1 MVSTFFGKNTVRDI
15 QEIMNIV
22 FQLVGKCDDSNPSS
36 IPLEMIRQWERQGLI
51 TYLGETQDI
60 RPVVAKSSCI
70 VLPSKYKE
78 GVPRILLEAMSMGKP
93 IITTDISGCKEC
105 IKNPRDLNGLQVGEN
120 GIMVT
125 PKDSN
130 SLAQSMRYFLSLAPC
145 QQERLGQSGREYA
158 QNRFDIKKTIEFYK
172 HKVAQYCKTQ
182 KKLVFISNTS
192 FGMSNFRLEI
202 LQALHEDGYDIHI
215 IAPQDPSTQ
224 KLIDQ
229 GFCLH
234 PIAINSKGLNPLE
247 DLSTLLSIYNLLK
260 AIDPS
265 MVFSY
270 TIKPIIYGSIAC
282 NLLKIPTIAI
292 TTGLGYVF
300 IQGGIKKKFLRKFVC
315 SLYRIALQ
323 KTQEV
328 WFLNNDDRET
338 FLSHRI
344 ISKDKAFLLD
354 SEGVNTTYFAPQES
368 KKQEVIFTLIARM
381 LWDKGVGEFIEAIR
395 LLKNELKL

>member
-1 MVSTFFGKNTVRDI
+1 
-15 QEIMNIV
+15 MNVV

-36 IPLEMIRQWERQGLI
+36 IPLETIRQWEQQGLI
-51 TYLGETQDI
+51 IYLGETQDI
-60 RPVVAKSSCI
+60 RPVIAKSSCI

-78 GVPRILLEAMSMGKP
+78 GVPRILLEAMSMSKP

-105 IKNPRDLNGLQVGEN
+105 IKNPRNLNGLQVGEN

-145 QQERLGQSGREYA
+145 QQEQLGQSGREYA
-158 QNRFDIKKTIEFYK
+158 QNRFDIKKAIGFYRQ
-172 HKVAQYCKTQ
+172 KVARYCKTQ

-192 FGMSNFRLEI
+192 FGMSNFRFEV
-202 LQALHEDGYDIHI
+202 LQALHKDGYDIHI

-229 GFCLH
+229 GFCFH
-234 PIAINSKGLNPLE
+234 SIAINSKGLNPLE
-247 DLSTLLSIYNLLK
+247 DLSTLYSVYKLLRSIK
-260 AIDPS
+260 PS
-265 MVFSY
+265 LVFNY
-270 TIKPIIYGSIAC
+270 TIKPVVYGSIAC
-282 NLLKIPTIAI
+282 NLLKIPNIAI

-300 IQGGIKKKFLRKFVC
+300 IQGGIKKQILEKFVC
-315 SLYRIALQ
+315 FLYKSALA

-338 FLSHRI
+338 FLSHHI
-344 ISKDKAFLLD
+344 IPQSKAILLD
-354 SEGVNTTYFAPQES
+354 SEGVNTSYFIPQES
-368 KKQEVIFTLIARM
+368 KSQEIVFTLIARM